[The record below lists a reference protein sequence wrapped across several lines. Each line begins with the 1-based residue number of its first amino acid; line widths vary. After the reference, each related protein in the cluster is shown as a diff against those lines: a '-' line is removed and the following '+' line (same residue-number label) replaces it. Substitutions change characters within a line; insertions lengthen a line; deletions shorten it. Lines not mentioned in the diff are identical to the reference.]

1 MRIMWNDTIIDS
13 FYGEYK
19 NGVFSKKNTVE
30 LHMYKKDMRG
40 TAVRCYDNKFF
51 ECPVDMRYEDIL
63 LVEERNF
70 YGCTGLYIE
79 GKNKASIVRES
90 TVELFFPNIERAD
103 VATDKIKGKVNAERA
118 EQELYKKKQQEGIVK
133 ERRKQ
138 EERKQFFA
146 ECYEFHIGNEE
157 TPYFELQRDELLF
170 ACIYIAKDKSLN
182 FLRIDGMAQEESNAC
197 IPFEK
202 IHYYEKAGS
211 IHYTSDIT
219 GNYSSFG
226 GSITGGTISKKAT
239 ILGGLLFG
247 PMGMAAGAV
256 LSHKPMNAEVPQ
268 NEFVI
273 ASEVRKIDDRNVIV
287 NYFSD
292 SKKQYID
299 IELPADIY
307 NFLQTHYPE
316 KKYGIVLEIE
326 KNNAIKEQI
335 KEIGSKTSETPL
347 IGEDNEIDVF
357 EKKIKKLKM
366 MYENGILSD
375 EEFEKEK
382 KKILEVL

>member
-1 MRIMWNDTIIDS
+1 MWNDAIIDS

-19 NGVFSKKNTVE
+19 SGLFGKKNTVE
-30 LHMYKKDMRG
+30 LRMYKKDMRG
-40 TAVRCYDNKFF
+40 TAVHCHDNKFF
-51 ECPVDMRYEDIL
+51 ECPVDMRYEDVL
-63 LVEERNF
+63 LVEERSF
-70 YGCTGLYIE
+70 YGNTGLYIE
-79 GKNKASIVRES
+79 GRNKNSIVRES
-90 TVELFFPNIERAD
+90 TIELFFPNIERVN
-103 VATDKIKGKVNAERA
+103 VAVDKIKGMVNEENAWREH
-118 EQELYKKKQQEGIVK
+118 YKKKQQEGIVK
-133 ERRKQ
+133 ERIKQ

-146 ECYEFHIGNEE
+146 KCYEFHIGKEE
-157 TPYFELQRDELLF
+157 TPYYELQRDELLF
-170 ACIYIAKDKSLN
+170 ACIYIAKDRSLN
-182 FLRIDGMAQEESNAC
+182 FLKIDGKTQEESNAC

-239 ILGGLLFG
+239 ILGGLLLG

-256 LSHKPMNAEVPQ
+256 LSHKPTNVEVPQ
-268 NEFVI
+268 SEFVI
-273 ASEVRKIDDRNVIV
+273 ASEVRKIDDRNVIL

-292 SKKQYID
+292 RKKQYID
-299 IELPADIY
+299 IELPADMY

-326 KNNAIKEQI
+326 KNNAIKDHV
-335 KEIGSKTSETPL
+335 KEIESKSPETPL
-347 IGEDNEIDVF
+347 IGADNEIDVF
-357 EKKIKKLKM
+357 EKKIRKLKV

-382 KKILEVL
+382 KRILDEI